1 MVSRVVEVYGGVSG
15 AIGCLV
21 SRVAVVAGLL
31 GMAVVAGMVGVVE
44 WSDG

>member
-1 MVSRVVEVYGGVSG
+1 M
-15 AIGCLV
+15 

-31 GMAVVAGMVGVVE
+31 GMAVVAGMVEAVEWLKCLGSVVAVVAGVVE